1 MSFCLKNHFYR
12 HVVYTKIYKKE
23 LQELESSQDHVIKKL
38 IALRSVS
45 ADSNVALE
53 SAFFR

>member
-45 ADSNVALE
+45 ADSNAALE